1 MEILGQAA
9 GADGERLELRA
20 RSAGDQ
26 PVLEVWSDGRLVM
39 SSEQRGSERELCNLL
54 LAPLRDRNDVNVLL
68 GGLSMGHLLRALLD
82 DPRVVRVDVVEHSAA
97 LVEWNRTHFA
107 ALHREPPLR
116 DPRVQLHE
124 RSVQDFLRALRHGAV
139 ELPEDHTGYLAL
151 VLDVDEGPSALSRGA
166 NGELYTEEGLGDL
179 EQALRPGGV
188 LGLWA
193 AQREPELLARLRS
206 RFQNLAELVVPV
218 DVPGRGLDYI
228 YRCRRGGA
236 KAPAAAPAS
245 GGGAPRK
252 NGRLPS

>member
-1 MEILGQAA
+1 MDTLGQAA
-9 GADGERLELRA
+9 GPDGERLELRS
-20 RSAGDQ
+20 RTEGNQ
-26 PVLEVWSDGRLVM
+26 QVLEVWADERMVM
-39 SSEQRGSERELCNLL
+39 SSDQRGSERELTNLV
-54 LAPLRDRNDVNVLL
+54 LAPLRDRNDVSVLL
-68 GGLSMGHLLRALLD
+68 GGLSMGHLLRAFLD
-82 DPRVVRVDVVEHSAA
+82 DARVVRVDVVEHCAA

-107 ALHREPPLR
+107 ALHRDAPLR
-116 DPRVQLHE
+116 DPRVHLHE
-124 RSVQDFLRALRHGAV
+124 RSVQDYLRALRHHAV

-166 NGELYTEEGLGDL
+166 NADLYSEEGLGDL

-188 LGLWA
+188 LGLWS

-228 YRCRRGGA
+228 YRCRRSGN
-236 KAPAAAPAS
+236 KAPAAALS
-245 GGGAPRK
+245 GAPGAK